1 MKENDIWNLY
11 AFSPINH
18 NCQHFCAKAIRIL
31 GAEYN
36 DNMIIIRNNERLKKG
51 KIIDIIPKEIR
62 KELSKK
68 N

>member
-36 DNMIIIRNNERLKKG
+36 DKNKNE
-51 KIIDIIPKEIR
+51 DIIS
-62 KELSKK
+62 LGTL
-68 N
+68 